1 VPILFATA
9 IQKLRRAWQE
19 TGGQDFIEYAL
30 LTGFVAVTVGA
41 IMPDVVTNISTI
53 FSKVKSIMAASITVG
68 S

>member
-1 VPILFATA
+1 MQILFATA
-9 IQKLRRAWQE
+9 KQKLRHAWRE

-41 IMPDVVTNISTI
+41 FMPDVVTNISTI
-53 FSKVKSIMAASITVG
+53 FSKVKSIMTAAGTVG